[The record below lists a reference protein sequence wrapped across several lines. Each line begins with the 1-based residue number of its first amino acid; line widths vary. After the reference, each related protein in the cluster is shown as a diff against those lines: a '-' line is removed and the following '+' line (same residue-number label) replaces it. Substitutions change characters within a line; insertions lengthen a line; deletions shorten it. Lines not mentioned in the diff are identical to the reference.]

1 VYEVIKHWNQLK
13 VYFQA
18 FFDFCKNL
26 FNKLMEFFKW
36 VLDGIGN
43 FIDWICNSISSLCD
57 SVSQFFSN
65 SIDGWKM
72 AWGDFTSFMSG
83 IGSSIWEGLIGGLET
98 GWDFVFEK
106 VGNMAEGI
114 KNIFKKVLDI
124 NSPSRVFKSYGI
136 YTGEGYVEGL
146 DAHEPVITGRFEAL
160 GDKIKNLGNVK
171 PNFNLSNAALTGAY
185 NGSSS
190 ILKNNAPKQYNFT
203 PNINMQISIADTGAK
218 GTAQLT
224 SELKGMAHT
233 AVKNSMVDEFMAD
246 ALRL

>member
-1 VYEVIKHWNQLK
+1 
-13 VYFQA
+13 
-18 FFDFCKNL
+18 
-26 FNKLMEFFKW
+26 
-36 VLDGIGN
+36 
-43 FIDWICNSISSLCD
+43 
-57 SVSQFFSN
+57 
-65 SIDGWKM
+65 M
-72 AWGDFTSFMSG
+72 AWSDFTSFMSG
-83 IGSSIWEGLIGGLET
+83 IGSSIWEGLIGGLEK

-114 KNIFKKVLDI
+114 KSIFKKVLDI

-146 DAHEPVITGRFEAL
+146 DAHEPVITGRFTAL

-171 PNFNLSNAALTGAY
+171 PNFNLSNAALSGAY
-185 NGSSS
+185 TGSSDNF
-190 ILKNNAPKQYNFT
+190 KNSSSKQYNFT
-203 PNINMQISIADTGAK
+203 PNIVMHVAIADTGAK

-224 SELKGMAHT
+224 NELKGMAHN